1 VSLKPR
7 RRRIAFST
15 TKAES
20 VALAPEI
27 LQVIAVV
34 AEIML
39 DHRRRKSDAPKA
51 A

>member
-1 VSLKPR
+1 VSLKPH
-7 RRRIAFST
+7 RRRIVFST
-15 TKAES
+15 AEAES
-20 VALAPEI
+20 LELAPEI

-39 DHRRRKSDAPKA
+39 DHRRRKSDARKA

>member
-1 VSLKPR
+1 MSLKPC
-7 RRRIAFST
+7 RRRIAVST

-20 VALAPEI
+20 VELTPEI

-39 DHRRRKSDAPKA
+39 DHRRRKLDAGKA

>member
-1 VSLKPR
+1 
-7 RRRIAFST
+7 
-15 TKAES
+15 
-20 VALAPEI
+20 LAPEI

-39 DHRRRKSDAPKA
+39 DHRRRKSDARKA